1 MHGAFRGTDA
11 VRCGLLTVDQL
22 RSSAW
27 RPLFRDVYVHRDL
40 PVTHEVRAVAAASL
54 VVPES
59 VVTGRS
65 AAVLWGVDL
74 VGDTDDVELTV
85 PPGRAAVRMK
95 GIRLRRAG
103 LRASDVERRRGVLTS
118 TPEATACRIAASL
131 AYEEAVVAVDQLV
144 DSGVV
149 DLDAIRRVAARLRG
163 PGAARAR
170 AVAAAA
176 DGLAQ
181 SPQETRLRLVI
192 GTSGLPTPIAQYRV
206 VHEGRR
212 VARVDFAWP
221 DRKVAVEYDGLWH
234 AEAGQFAK
242 DRSRLNRLREA
253 GWTVVFVTA
262 ADMHRPAEL
271 VARIAAAL
279 AR

>member
-1 MHGAFRGTDA
+1 LDGAFRGTDA
-11 VRCGLLTVDQL
+11 VRGGLLTVDQL

-27 RPLFRDVYVHRDL
+27 RRLFRDVYAHRDL
-40 PVTHEVRAVAAASL
+40 RVTHEVRAVAAASL
-54 VVPES
+54 VVPDS
-59 VVTGRS
+59 VVTGCS

-74 VGDTDDVELTV
+74 VGDMDEVELTV

-103 LRASDVERRRGVLTS
+103 LRAADVERRRGVLSS
-118 TPEATACRIAASL
+118 TPEATACRVAASL
-131 AYEEAVVAVDQLV
+131 AHEDAVVVVDQLV
-144 DSGVV
+144 EAAIV
-149 DLDAIRRVAARLRG
+149 DLEAIRHVAARMRG

-170 AVAAAA
+170 AVSAAA

-181 SPQETRLRLVI
+181 SPQETRLRLLI
-192 GTSGLPTPIAQYRV
+192 GTSGLPAPIAQYRV

-221 DRKVAVEYDGLWH
+221 ERKVAVEYDGLWH
-234 AEAGQFAK
+234 AEPGQFAK
-242 DRSRLNRLREA
+242 DRRRLNRLREA

-271 VARIAAAL
+271 TFRA
-279 AR
+279 